1 MLTSMFFHFIYI
13 CVCVCTN
20 STRRDKVWATG
31 LYGYASTVFCCPPLS
46 TRCVDIRFDR
56 LLLPVQASGP
66 STHRSSINNSIT
78 VRANYQ
84 TLPFN
89 RVVPCDS
96 IPNTVI
102 IVLRETI
109 VSTVGEH
116 PSDFFHGEVV
126 PPFSIAPA
134 EYSNRNGRFRISVS
148 CVIHIINRFIG
159 SFFST
164 MHIRC
169 RTI

>member
-1 MLTSMFFHFIYI
+1 M

-159 SFFST
+159 SFFLHDAHS
-164 MHIRC
+164 MSDDLK
-169 RTI
+169 

>member
-1 MLTSMFFHFIYI
+1 MGDGLVRLRVNGFLLPPIVDTM
-13 CVCVCTN
+13 
-20 STRRDKVWATG
+20 RRHSVRSPT
-31 LYGYASTVFCCPPLS
+31 
-46 TRCVDIRFDR
+46 
-56 LLLPVQASGP
+56 PVQASGP

-126 PPFSIAPA
+126 PPFSIVPA

-159 SFFST
+159 SFFLHDAHS
-164 MHIRC
+164 MSDDLK
-169 RTI
+169 